1 MQPDW
6 YYYARA
12 RGTGGGRRC
21 MRWRGA
27 VRWACVRGEA
37 AHKIKYLRY
46 GDRSRRISKGEEW
59 VGYLME

>member
-1 MQPDW
+1 
-6 YYYARA
+6 
-12 RGTGGGRRC
+12 

-59 VGYLME
+59 VGYLMK